1 MDIQRATLDTC
12 HLAKDTVV
20 VIDVLRAFT
29 TAAFAFS
36 AGANDITLVSTVAE
50 AFAHKQ
56 DNLQILLMGEEKGLP
71 IDGFDFGNSPTELTG
86 QNFQGKSLVQ
96 RTSAGTQGVVL
107 TPEAKR
113 TLVTGLCTIS
123 ATVAALKQQPI
134 EVLTLV
140 ETGGFKRPGD
150 SEDAACA
157 DLIEAMMLKSV
168 MLKSVMLKLVMLE
181 SVMLGQNTYVDTICQ
196 RVYHAPTA
204 QKFLDEARPEFPR
217 SDLEHALQLDKFA
230 FAMEVDRQQGRAV
243 LKKLTVD

>member
-1 MDIQRATLDTC
+1 MNIQRITLNTCQLAT
-12 HLAKDTVV
+12 DTVV

-29 TAAFAFS
+29 TAAFAFA

-56 DNLQILLMGEEKGLP
+56 EHPHVLLMGEEKGLP
-71 IDGFDFGNSPTELTG
+71 IDGFDYGNSPTKIAAHNLHGE
-86 QNFQGKSLVQ
+86 SLVQ
-96 RTSAGTQGVVL
+96 RTSAGTQGVVR
-107 TPEAKR
+107 TPKAKR

-123 ATVAALKQQPI
+123 ATVTALKQHPI

-157 DLIEAMMLKSV
+157 DLIEAMML
-168 MLKSVMLKLVMLE
+168 
-181 SVMLGQNTYVDTICQ
+181 GQEIDVDTICQ
-196 RVYHAPTA
+196 RVYNAPTA
-204 QKFLDEARPEFPR
+204 QRFLDDERPEFPH
-217 SDLEHALQLDKFA
+217 SDLEHAIRPDKFT

-243 LKKLTVD
+243 LTKLIVS